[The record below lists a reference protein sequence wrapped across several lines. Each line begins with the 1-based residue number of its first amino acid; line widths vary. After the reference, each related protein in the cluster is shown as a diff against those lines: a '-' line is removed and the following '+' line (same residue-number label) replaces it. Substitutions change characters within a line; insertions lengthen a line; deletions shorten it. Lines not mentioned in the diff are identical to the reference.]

1 MKLDCI
7 GRKLKVNDHVSVPYD
22 HNWLIC
28 PTQLIG
34 KITRLGTKYVYV
46 RLTIPQHEGDTKGHV
61 EEIPVIPKDLCKIED
76 SFDLLKYLI
85 TRD

>member
-7 GRKLKVNDHVSVPYD
+7 GRKLKVNDYVAVPCD
-22 HNWLIC
+22 VWLLC

-34 KITRLGTKYVYV
+34 KITRLGTKYVHV
-46 RLTIPQHEGDTKGHV
+46 RLTLPQHEGDTKGRV

-76 SFDLLKYLI
+76 SPDLLKYLI
-85 TRD
+85 TKD